1 MSKKSDLAYG
11 YLLIFALV
19 IYFISEYFI
28 IIISILVFFIIL
40 YFFLGS
46 KSSKSKI
53 EKPTPKKNNT
63 DYSIEVEYVVDDKK
77 YSEKEYNE
85 LMNESNSETKYA
97 GENLILN
104 DLHIDKNYD
113 GEIEISSYL
122 NNKRVYLDLS
132 QVKEV
137 IRNVYI
143 GCNFKIKPL
152 KKKIKVGNYIL
163 NHVQNKKMDIDFF
176 KKYFEFN
183 KIQFFD
189 KKGNSR
195 EINLEKNII
204 ENHYEYITITND
216 KEYSELLKQVDSKGI
231 LYSSLR
237 IEVALKQ
244 KKCLE
249 SLYGIKVIAGNL
261 FILNPY
267 FKDMGDIE
275 SVKSLEIRNYKKRS
289 AIDLK
294 NLSNIDS
301 EYGLH
306 LSGKIKS
313 FGKLEIINGDLDL
326 NACDFF
332 GYDNIKTIQGDLRIK
347 HRYKSMFNIPNVNG
361 KKYHKRE
368 NKLLNFLTNNF
379 NQYNDYQEIRR
390 KPNKIKNLYKKTLS
404 LIENKKIQESY
415 DIFNKIKYPDN
426 IIFTKKG
433 AYKDF
438 DKKIKN
444 PYSLRCDGFEIWLL
458 YYYKKNILEIDS
470 NFILKLCG
478 FSDLFTEIGKQ
489 YIDDLRPFLDSE
501 INDVKISLFDSLD
514 FQWIDDYF
522 IEFLTHKI
530 SNDTYHF
537 DRYEKY
543 TELRNE
549 ISYQFKDIIL
559 NAENNFRESNG
570 IKRVGEFWKSET
582 ELFYKIKEMF
592 SGEEIIQHG
601 QPSWLGEQHLDI
613 YFSIQNIGIEY
624 HGRQHFEPIDFFGG
638 EEGFKKNVERDQR
651 KKKLCEKNSCHLI
664 IVQKGYDIDELKKK
678 IEDLINK

>member
-1 MSKKSDLAYG
+1 M
-11 YLLIFALV
+11 LL
-19 IYFISEYFI
+19 I
-28 IIISILVFFIIL
+28 IIIIIIIIIVFTFINN
-40 YFFLGS
+40 
-46 KSSKSKI
+46 SS
-53 EKPTPKKNNT
+53 NN
-63 DYSIEVEYVVDDKK
+63 DNVEYSVEVEYIINDKK

-85 LMNESNSETKYA
+85 LKKESNKETKYV
-97 GENLILN
+97 GENLIIN
-104 DLHIDKNYD
+104 NLHIDKNYD
-113 GEIEISSYL
+113 GEIEISSSID
-122 NNKRVYLDLS
+122 NKIVYLDLHQIS
-132 QVKEV
+132 EV
-137 IRNVYI
+137 LTNVYI

-152 KKKIKVGNYIL
+152 KKKIKVGNYIF
-163 NHVQNKKMDIDFF
+163 NHVQNKKMDVDFF

-195 EINLEKNII
+195 EINLEKNKV

-216 KEYSELLKQVDSKGI
+216 KEYSELLKQVDKKGV
-231 LYSSLR
+231 LYSSVR
-237 IEVALKQ
+237 IEVAPKQ

-249 SLYGIKVIAGNL
+249 SLYGIKVIAGDL

-267 FKDMGDIE
+267 FKDMGDVE
-275 SVKSLEIRNYKKRS
+275 SVQSFEIRNYKKRP
-289 AIDLK
+289 ALDLK

-301 EYGLH
+301 ENGLR

-326 NACDFF
+326 TACDFF
-332 GYDNIKTIQGDLRIK
+332 GYDNIKKIQGDLRIK

-361 KKYHKRE
+361 KKFHKRE

-379 NQYNDYQEIRR
+379 NQYDDYKEIRR
-390 KPNKIKNLYKKTLS
+390 KPNKIKNLYKKTIS
-404 LIENKKIQESY
+404 LIENEKIQESY
-415 DIFNKIKYPDN
+415 DVFNKIKYPDN

-444 PYSLRCDGFEIWLL
+444 SYSLRYDGFEIWLL
-458 YYYKKNILEIDS
+458 YYYNKNILEIDS

-501 INDVKISLFDSLD
+501 INDEKISFFDSLD

-543 TELRNE
+543 DEKYTDLRNE
-549 ISYQFKDIIL
+549 ISRQFKDIIL
-559 NAENNFRESNG
+559 NSENNFRDSNG

-601 QPSWLGEQHLDI
+601 QPLWLGEQHLDI
-613 YFSIQNIGIEY
+613 YFPIKNIGIEY

-651 KKKLCEKNSCHLI
+651 KKKLCEKHSCHLI
-664 IVQKGYDIDELKKK
+664 IVQKGYDIDDLKRQ
-678 IEDLINK
+678 IEESINK